1 MSLEVQGL
9 CLSIAGKVLVDELD
23 FTAKPGQVLALMGP
37 SGCGKSSILD
47 FLCGTLNKS
56 FESNGRILLDGQDIS
71 LIAAHRRHI
80 GLQLQDHLLFPHLTV
95 AENLAFGLPAHYKGK
110 VRNELVQSALVACQL
125 PDVGNKN
132 PATLSGGQ
140 RARISL
146 MRTLLSEPKALLLD
160 EPFSKLDPELREQFR
175 SFVFEQVKGLDIPV
189 VMVTHDK
196 GDLPENV
203 SVIDLKANS

>member
-1 MSLEVQGL
+1 MTLEVRGL
-9 CLSIAGKVLVDELD
+9 CLSVAGKSLVQDLDFVAESGKVL
-23 FTAKPGQVLALMGP
+23 GIMGP

-47 FLCGTLNKS
+47 FLCGTISSS
-56 FESNGRILLDGQDIS
+56 FNCVGQILLDGKDIS
-71 LIAAHRRHI
+71 SLPAYQRKV

-110 VRNELVQSALVACQL
+110 SRTEQVEKALLNCQL
-125 PDVGNKN
+125 PDVGCKN
-132 PATLSGGQ
+132 PVTLSGGQ

-146 MRTLLSEPKALLLD
+146 MRTLLSEPRALLLD
-160 EPFSKLDPELREQFR
+160 EPFSKLDPELRGQFR

-196 GDLPENV
+196 NDLPEN
-203 SVIDLKANS
+203 IKMIEL